1 MKYECIITAFVAGFI
16 FPFLIELLWHEMVRL
31 WGPMGGWIG
40 AGFIVGT
47 VWIVNHGLNLIPQ
60 MGPWVDMTWGLCAG
74 LFTASMLRGG
84 KFKKA
89 VPHLVGG
96 ILGGIVAG
104 YILSLFV

>member
-1 MKYECIITAFVAGFI
+1 MKYESIITAFVAGFI
-16 FPFLIELLWHEMVRL
+16 FSFLIELLWHEMVRL
-31 WGPMGGWIG
+31 WGPLGGWIG